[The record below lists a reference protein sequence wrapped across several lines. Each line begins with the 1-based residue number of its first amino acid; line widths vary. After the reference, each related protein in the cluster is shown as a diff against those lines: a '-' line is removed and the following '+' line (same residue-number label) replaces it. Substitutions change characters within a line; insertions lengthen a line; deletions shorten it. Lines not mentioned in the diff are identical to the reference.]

1 MVVCLVGSDCVGRGS
16 QSKVQSPHQ
25 VVWTCPL
32 PCHPHFPWPHHRRRT
47 GSWGGL
53 FGLLLAHL
61 KCFLKRSLQGS
72 RRPLVVI
79 CGTFLSSSG
88 FWAEVRLDD
97 FIALWLKVSNY
108 LKLKERRGK
117 SNSSYFGQNAQHLE
131 GKAGQIRHSPLKATK
146 LVTIPL
152 EETQKGV

>member
-1 MVVCLVGSDCVGRGS
+1 MNTSAMGAQNERVERVFELGLEGCVGAHQGERMWRDQPRVFGQQQMVVCLVVLGSDCVGRGS
-16 QSKVQSPHQ
+16 QSKVESPHQ

-32 PCHPHFPWPHHRRRT
+32 PCRPHFPWPHHRRRT

-61 KCFLKRSLQGS
+61 KCFLQKRSLQGS

-88 FWAEVRLDD
+88 F
-97 FIALWLKVSNY
+97 
-108 LKLKERRGK
+108 
-117 SNSSYFGQNAQHLE
+117 
-131 GKAGQIRHSPLKATK
+131 
-146 LVTIPL
+146 
-152 EETQKGV
+152 

>member
-1 MVVCLVGSDCVGRGS
+1 MCRSSPRGENVERPTRVFGQQQMVLCLVGSDCVGRGS
-16 QSKVQSPHQ
+16 QSKVESPHQ

-72 RRPLVVI
+72 RRPLVVL

-108 LKLKERRGK
+108 LKLKERG
-117 SNSSYFGQNAQHLE
+117 
-131 GKAGQIRHSPLKATK
+131 GKATVLILVRMHNTLKVRLGK
-146 LVTIPL
+146 
-152 EETQKGV
+152 